1 MDYSQL
7 SDFEINKLVAKAT
20 GTQVEETYQFVN
32 GGEDIADH
40 MSGIVLMRKI
50 TSNRKHWK
58 LYDPCNNPA
67 DTWPIITDN
76 KISIYAMSEADA
88 RGKWGAE
95 AFYPNE
101 AYHFNDNP
109 LRAAMIVFLMMQDA
123 KHV

>member
-7 SDFEINKLVAKAT
+7 SDFEINCRVAYHIGLKT
-20 GTQVEETYQFVN
+20 VERAEE
-32 GGEDIADH
+32 GEF
-40 MSGIVLMRKI
+40 K
-50 TSNRKHWK
+50 
-58 LYDPCNNPA
+58 PCENPA
-67 DTWPIITDN
+67 DALPIITAN
-76 KISIYAMSEADA
+76 KISIYAMSEVDT

-123 KHV
+123 KHA

>member
-7 SDFEINKLVAKAT
+7 SDFEINKRVA
-20 GTQVEETYQFVN
+20 QLH
-32 GGEDIADH
+32 GGFALTLAVIDSPP
-40 MSGIVLMRKI
+40 SGKSFHPGRF
-50 TSNRKHWK
+50 
-58 LYDPCNNPA
+58 DPCNNPA
-67 DTWPIITDN
+67 DAWPIITDN

-109 LRAAMIVFLMMQDA
+109 LRAAMIVFLMMKDA
-123 KHV
+123 NNA

>member
-7 SDFEINKLVAKAT
+7 SDFEINQRV
-20 GTQVEETYQFVN
+20 
-32 GGEDIADH
+32 
-40 MSGIVLMRKI
+40 
-50 TSNRKHWK
+50 SNAIPGRFIFYPDYVWDSEWEKTF
-58 LYDPCNNPA
+58 DPCNKAA
-67 DTWPIITDN
+67 DAWPIITEN

-109 LRAAMIVFLMMQDA
+109 LRASMIVFLMMQD
-123 KHV
+123 

>member
-7 SDFEINKLVAKAT
+7 SDFEINKLVANAT

-58 LYDPCNNPA
+58 IYDPCNSPSDA
-67 DTWPIITDN
+67 WPIIE
-76 KISIYAMSEADA
+76 KYRISIINLDEDEWGA
-88 RGKWGAE
+88 RGV
-95 AFYPNE
+95 
-101 AYHFNDNP
+101 AYCKSKRAIHENP
-109 LRAAMIVFLMMQDA
+109 LRAAMIVFLMMQRIQ
-123 KHV
+123 

>member
-7 SDFEINKLVAKAT
+7 SDFEINKLVANAT

-67 DTWPIITDN
+67 DAWPIID
-76 KISIYAMSEADA
+76 KYRISIINLGEDEWGA
-88 RGKWGAE
+88 RGVADCKSKRAIHE
-95 AFYPNE
+95 NS
-101 AYHFNDNP
+101 

-123 KHV
+123 KNA